1 MIFEATNQ
9 HENFESVLQKVSEYE
24 DCMTEVDLL
33 IDNLQNQISDEK
45 NCLENIKVL
54 FWLY

>member
-54 FWLY
+54 FWIY